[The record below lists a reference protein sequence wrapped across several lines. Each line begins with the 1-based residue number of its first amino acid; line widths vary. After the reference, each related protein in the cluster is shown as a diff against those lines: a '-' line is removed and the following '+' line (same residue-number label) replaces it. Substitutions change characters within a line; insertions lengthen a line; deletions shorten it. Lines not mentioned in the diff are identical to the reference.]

1 MNDLLIE
8 LVKAYGIEFVMAYA
22 DDLLIALMKNE
33 DLTKLIKMVEKWAK
47 ENKIQLNKN
56 KGKSAYIKLVPKSTK
71 NDKKDELTEGIH
83 RVNEYKY
90 LGITVRDDMN
100 ICDGLKSAIKA
111 LNWEKSRFKLK
122 KMKLNVSI

>member
-1 MNDLLIE
+1 
-8 LVKAYGIEFVMAYA
+8 
-22 DDLLIALMKNE
+22 
-33 DLTKLIKMVEKWAK
+33 MVEKWAK

-71 NDKKDELTEGIH
+71 NDKKDEITEGIH
-83 RVNEYKY
+83 RVNEYRY
-90 LGITVRDDMN
+90 LGITVRDN
-100 ICDGLKSAIKA
+100 KSICDGLKSAIKA